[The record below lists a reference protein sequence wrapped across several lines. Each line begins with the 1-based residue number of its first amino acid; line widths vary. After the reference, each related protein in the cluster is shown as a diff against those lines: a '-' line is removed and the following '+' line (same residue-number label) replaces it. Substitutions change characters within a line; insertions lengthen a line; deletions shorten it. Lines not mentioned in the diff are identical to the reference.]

1 VPVENLLQKELSML
15 STEEVTAHHQ
25 MLREYAGDE
34 SNFAPEVKVALN
46 ELPQKFPVL
55 EEKLVWDD
63 ATFISD
69 APGKNTNRFK
79 MGGGGETTN
88 QLIEVLAGAR
98 ESVLIQTPYL
108 VMPEGGIAL
117 LSELVQR
124 GVRVRIS
131 TNSLASTD
139 NLMAFS
145 GYYNQR
151 RKLLEA
157 GLEIFEFRPDAAVRT
172 RLNKR
177 EATSDT
183 IFAIHAKSMVVD
195 RRDIY
200 VGTFNLDPR
209 SANLNTEVGIL
220 MRNKQLADQ
229 LAESIEVDLRA
240 ENSWQ
245 ISPDFNPDSQ
255 QPLGKRLSMW
265 LWSILP
271 VEALL

>member
-1 VPVENLLQKELSML
+1 
-15 STEEVTAHHQ
+15 
-25 MLREYAGDE
+25 
-34 SNFAPEVKVALN
+34 
-46 ELPQKFPVL
+46 
-55 EEKLVWDD
+55 
-63 ATFISD
+63 
-69 APGKNTNRFK
+69 
-79 MGGGGETTN
+79 
-88 QLIEVLAGAR
+88 
-98 ESVLIQTPYL
+98 
-108 VMPEGGIAL
+108 
-117 LSELVQR
+117 
-124 GVRVRIS
+124 
-131 TNSLASTD
+131 
-139 NLMAFS
+139 MAFS

-177 EATSDT
+177 EATRDT

-220 MRNKQLADQ
+220 MSNKQLADQ

-255 QPLGKRLSMW
+255 QPLGKRLSVW